1 MPKRTN
7 GAPAT
12 SSPLWKISILMT
24 QFLHPL
30 DLHIIRNP
38 NLLPG
43 FQELVSSLKALRVQP
58 NLPVGKLG
66 ESSVK
71 CGGFFFIQPFKV
83 SVNSQVRTSGKY
95 GNRGRIGTEM

>member
-1 MPKRTN
+1 
-7 GAPAT
+7 
-12 SSPLWKISILMT
+12 MT

-43 FQELVSSLKALRVQP
+43 FQELVSSLKALRAQT

-71 CGGFFFIQPFKV
+71 CGAFFIQPFKV
-83 SVNSQVRTSGKY
+83 NVNSQARTSGKN
-95 GNRGRIGTEM
+95 GKRERIGTET